1 MNESVAFRMQVDYML
16 DRLKNPEV
24 AKLVKED
31 IEEIKKITR
40 LEILS
45 LDTVGKLVLDR
56 LKEQRC

>member
-1 MNESVAFRMQVDYML
+1 MNESVAFRLQVDYML

-24 AKLVKED
+24 EKLVKED